1 MKALKELGIDC
12 ISTEIKRIT
21 ESDDPLQSMAYH
33 VIMGKAQVC
42 RGLKGKVFN
51 LNQECE
57 NPAYVG
63 KCDDPILTRN
73 DLLEKAKDFP
83 FIVIDCSFYDF
94 HTEKE
99 KKKLKLQ
106 IQQCLG
112 VIRKFM
118 WDERLVITHKDFG
131 VGVFYPSTAKFIKE
145 MGLKDIILLDPNGDE
160 VFEGQRAECYIIG
173 GIVDKTGNKRGW
185 TSKIGENLRREG
197 ISFRSMRIELRGDV
211 IGVPDRL
218 NTIVEIV
225 LRVVLDG
232 EDVEKAVR
240 SVQSHLVAKWRLRR
254 ELPKRTIRIDVNGKP
269 FRVVRKSEIKSFDWL
284 NIRPKDFYEACSEL
298 GYLVIDDEWL
308 ERILRNS
315 TFDESKNRYIFK
327 GFN

>member
-1 MKALKELGIDC
+1 MRALKELGIDC
-12 ISTEIKRIT
+12 ISTEIRKII

-33 VIMGKAQVC
+33 VIMGKAEVC
-42 RGLKGKVFN
+42 KGLRGKVFN
-51 LNQECE
+51 LGECK

-63 KCDDPILTRN
+63 KCNDPILTRD

-118 WDERLVITHKDFG
+118 WDERLVVTHRDFG

-145 MGLKDIILLDPNGDE
+145 KGLKDVILLDPNGDE

-185 TSKIGENLRREG
+185 TSKIGESLRREG
-197 ISFRSMRIELRGDV
+197 INFRSMRIELRGDV

-225 LRVVLDG
+225 LRVILDG

-240 SVQSHLVAKWRLRR
+240 SVQSPLVAKWRLRK
-254 ELPKRTIRIDVNGKP
+254 ELPKRTVRIDVNGKP
-269 FRVVRKSEIKSFDWL
+269 FRVVRKSELKSFDWL

-308 ERILRNS
+308 ERILKNS

-327 GFN
+327 N